1 MWYRIAKDGIGGG
14 VIKSQKPEMS
24 GEMIKFLLD
33 QGRSLDDFYVN
44 FKTNQSQ
51 LWEKVVQNV
60 PQSDIDSNDPR
71 FQTLKSQLENGRHY
85 EEDSTNMLQVEKG
98 KGGMSMKNGE
108 GVTQYNSGKG
118 DPSVFY
124 DNLPSNK
131 SLV

>member
-1 MWYRIAKDGIGGG
+1 M
-14 VIKSQKPEMS
+14 
-24 GEMIKFLLD
+24 
-33 QGRSLDDFYVN
+33 N

-71 FQTLKSQLENGRHY
+71 FQTLQSQLENGRHY